1 MTERGFMTRR
11 KTVAFAIAS
20 VLTFGGTLGAI
31 SVPALAEDSATL
43 QTQLDEANSQ
53 LSQMGYQLA
62 AAQEDLNNTVV
73 QLNDTQSKIDQLNSD
88 IASKQEELSQ
98 AQATLGKRVSANYKT
113 GGVNLVSLVLDSDS
127 FEDLFSRI
135 YYADKVAESDANAI
149 SQVKTLQNELKDQQ
163 SELEAQKS
171 QQESLVAQK
180 SSQTES
186 LQSQVSDQQ
195 SYVAS
200 LSDEVRAAVQEEADA
215 QAAAAQQTAAN
226 AGANASDLAQAALD
240 SSSNG
245 TSSDA
250 ATAGN
255 GGTSDNGASDTSSNT
270 DSGTN
275 TNNNT
280 NTDTTPS
287 TPSTPSKPSAPSTPS
302 TPSAP
307 STPSTPPNSNSSSD
321 TPAGGLSSAQRSAI
335 LSVAYGALG
344 TPYVWGGA
352 SASGYDCSGLTMV
365 AYAAAGISLPHSSD
379 LQMNYFTS
387 IPLSQARP
395 GDLIW
400 YSGHVGIYVGN
411 NTILHAPYPGVYV
424 RTERVWGGYI
434 MVGTYR

>member
-200 LSDEVRAAVQEEADA
+200 LSDEVRAAVQKEADA

-240 SSSNG
+240 SSSNS

-250 ATAGN
+250 GTAGN
-255 GGTSDNGASDTSSNT
+255 GGTSDNGASDTNSNT

-275 TNNNT
+275 TNTNT

-302 TPSAP
+302 TPS
-307 STPSTPPNSNSSSD
+307 TPPNSNNSGD
-321 TPAGGLSSAQRSAI
+321 TSVSGLSSAQRSAI

-344 TPYVWGGA
+344 TPYVWDGA

-379 LQMNYFTS
+379 SQMNYFTS
-387 IPLSQARP
+387 IPLSQAQP

>member
-186 LQSQVSDQQ
+186 LQSQISDQQ
-195 SYVAS
+195 AYVAS
-200 LSDEVRAAVQEEADA
+200 LSDEVKAAVQEEADA

-240 SSSNG
+240 STAKNGSATDSS
-245 TSSDA
+245 
-250 ATAGN
+250 
-255 GGTSDNGASDTSSNT
+255 ASDTNT
-270 DSGTN
+270 DSSNADSGSAAN
-275 TNNNT
+275 A
-280 NTDTTPS
+280 NTDTTPQA
-287 TPSTPSKPSAPSTPS
+287 PAAPAAPSTPS
-302 TPSAP
+302 TPAVPSTPSAPAVP
-307 STPSTPPNSNSSSD
+307 STPSTPAAPSAS
-321 TPAGGLSSAQRSAI
+321 GLTSAQRSAI
-335 LSVAYGALG
+335 LSYAYGALG
-344 TPYVWGGA
+344 TPYVWAGA
-352 SASGYDCSGLTMV
+352 SASGYDCSGLTMC

-379 LQMNYFTS
+379 AQMAYFTS
-387 IPLSQARP
+387 IPLSQAQA

-424 RTERVWGGYI
+424 RTESVWGGYI

>member
-31 SVPALAEDSATL
+31 SVPALAEDSAML

-200 LSDEVRAAVQEEADA
+200 LSDEVRAAVQDEADA

-240 SSSNG
+240 SSSNS

-250 ATAGN
+250 ATTDN
-255 GGTSDNGASDTSSNT
+255 GGTSGNGASDTSSNT

-275 TNNNT
+275 TNTNTNT

-287 TPSTPSKPSAPSTPS
+287 TPSTPSTPPTPS
-302 TPSAP
+302 TPSH
-307 STPSTPPNSNSSSD
+307 SNSSSN
-321 TPAGGLSSAQRSAI
+321 TSASGLTSAQRSAI

-344 TPYVWGGA
+344 TPYVYGGA

-379 LQMNYFTS
+379 SQMNYFTS
-387 IPLSQARP
+387 IPLSQAQP

>member
-240 SSSNG
+240 SSSNS

-250 ATAGN
+250 AT
-255 GGTSDNGASDTSSNT
+255 SDNGGSDTNSNT

-275 TNNNT
+275 TNTNT

-287 TPSTPSKPSAPSTPS
+287 TPSTPSKPSAPSTPPAPS

-307 STPSTPPNSNSSSD
+307 STPPNSNNSGD
-321 TPAGGLSSAQRSAI
+321 TSVSGLSSAQRSAI

-379 LQMNYFTS
+379 AQMKYFTS

>member
-31 SVPALAEDSATL
+31 SVPALAEDSAML

-200 LSDEVRAAVQEEADA
+200 LSDEVRAAVQDEADA

-240 SSSNG
+240 SSSNS
-245 TSSDA
+245 TLSDA
-250 ATAGN
+250 ATTDN
-255 GGTSDNGASDTSSNT
+255 GGTSGNGASDTSSNT

-275 TNNNT
+275 TNTNTNT

-287 TPSTPSKPSAPSTPS
+287 TPSTPSTPP

-307 STPSTPPNSNSSSD
+307 SHSNSSSN
-321 TPAGGLSSAQRSAI
+321 TSASGLTSAQRSAI

-344 TPYVWGGA
+344 TPYVYGGA

-379 LQMNYFTS
+379 KQMAYFTS
-387 IPLSQARP
+387 IPLSQAQP

-424 RTERVWGGYI
+424 RTEAVWSGYI

>member
-113 GGVNLVSLVLDSDS
+113 CGVNLVSLVLDSDS

-200 LSDEVRAAVQEEADA
+200 LSDEVRAAVQKEADA

-240 SSSNG
+240 SSSNS

-250 ATAGN
+250 A
-255 GGTSDNGASDTSSNT
+255 TSDNGASDTNSNT

-275 TNNNT
+275 SNTNT

-307 STPSTPPNSNSSSD
+307 STPSTPPNSNNSGD
-321 TPAGGLSSAQRSAI
+321 TSVSGLSSAQRSAI

-379 LQMNYFTS
+379 QQMNYFTS
-387 IPLSQARP
+387 IPLSQAQP

>member
-1 MTERGFMTRR
+1 MTRR

-186 LQSQVSDQQ
+186 LQSQISDQQ

-240 SSSNG
+240 STAKNGSATDSS
-245 TSSDA
+245 
-250 ATAGN
+250 
-255 GGTSDNGASDTSSNT
+255 ASDTNT
-270 DSGTN
+270 DSSNADSGSAAN
-275 TNNNT
+275 A
-280 NTDTTPS
+280 NTDTTPQA
-287 TPSTPSKPSAPSTPS
+287 PAAPAAPSTPS
-302 TPSAP
+302 TPAAP
-307 STPSTPPNSNSSSD
+307 SAS
-321 TPAGGLSSAQRSAI
+321 GLTSAQRSAI
-335 LSVAYGALG
+335 LSYAYGALG
-344 TPYVWGGA
+344 TPYVLAGA
-352 SASGYDCSGLTMV
+352 SASGYDCSGLTMC

-379 LQMNYFTS
+379 AQMAYFTS
-387 IPLSQARP
+387 IPLSQAQA

-424 RTERVWGGYI
+424 RTESVWGGYI

>member
-1 MTERGFMTRR
+1 MTRR

-186 LQSQVSDQQ
+186 LQSQISDQQ

-240 SSSNG
+240 STAKNGSATDSS
-245 TSSDA
+245 
-250 ATAGN
+250 
-255 GGTSDNGASDTSSNT
+255 ASDTNT
-270 DSGTN
+270 DSSNADSGSAAN
-275 TNNNT
+275 A
-280 NTDTTPS
+280 NTDTTPQA
-287 TPSTPSKPSAPSTPS
+287 PAAPAAPSTPS
-302 TPSAP
+302 TPAAP
-307 STPSTPPNSNSSSD
+307 SAS
-321 TPAGGLSSAQRSAI
+321 GLTSAQRSAI
-335 LSVAYGALG
+335 LSYAYGALG
-344 TPYVWGGA
+344 TPYVWAGA
-352 SASGYDCSGLTMV
+352 SASGYDCSGLTMC

-379 LQMNYFTS
+379 AQMAYFTS
-387 IPLSQARP
+387 IPLSQAQA

-424 RTERVWGGYI
+424 RTESVWGGYI

>member
-113 GGVNLVSLVLDSDS
+113 GGVNLISLVLDSDS

-200 LSDEVRAAVQEEADA
+200 LSDEVRAAVQKEADA

-240 SSSNG
+240 SSSNS
-245 TSSDA
+245 TSSDVP
-250 ATAGN
+250 TAGN
-255 GGTSDNGASDTSSNT
+255 GGTSDNGASDTNSNT

-275 TNNNT
+275 TNTNT

-302 TPSAP
+302 TPS
-307 STPSTPPNSNSSSD
+307 TPPNSNNSGD
-321 TPAGGLSSAQRSAI
+321 TSVSGLSSAQRSAI

-379 LQMNYFTS
+379 AQMNYFTS
-387 IPLSQARP
+387 IPLSQAQP

>member
-186 LQSQVSDQQ
+186 LQSQISDQQ
-195 SYVAS
+195 AYVAS
-200 LSDEVRAAVQEEADA
+200 LSDEVKAAVQEEADA

-240 SSSNG
+240 SSSNS

-250 ATAGN
+250 ATTDN

-275 TNNNT
+275 TNTNT
-280 NTDTTPS
+280 NTKTDT
-287 TPSTPSKPSAPSTPS
+287 

-307 STPSTPPNSNSSSD
+307 STPSYSNSSSA
-321 TPAGGLSSAQRSAI
+321 TSASGLTSAQRSAI

-352 SASGYDCSGLTMV
+352 SASGYDCSGLTMC

-379 LQMNYFTS
+379 AQMGYFTS
-387 IPLSQARP
+387 ISLSQAQP

>member
-186 LQSQVSDQQ
+186 LQSQISDQQ

-240 SSSNG
+240 STAKNGSATDSS
-245 TSSDA
+245 
-250 ATAGN
+250 
-255 GGTSDNGASDTSSNT
+255 ASDTNT
-270 DSGTN
+270 DSSNADSGSAAN
-275 TNNNT
+275 A
-280 NTDTTPS
+280 NTDTTPQA
-287 TPSTPSKPSAPSTPS
+287 PAAPAAPSTPS
-302 TPSAP
+302 TPAAP
-307 STPSTPPNSNSSSD
+307 SAS
-321 TPAGGLSSAQRSAI
+321 GLTSAQRSAI
-335 LSVAYGALG
+335 LSYAYGALG
-344 TPYVWGGA
+344 TPYVWAGA
-352 SASGYDCSGLTMV
+352 SASGYDCSGLTMC

-379 LQMNYFTS
+379 AQMAYFTS
-387 IPLSQARP
+387 IPLSQAQA

-424 RTERVWGGYI
+424 RTESVWGGYI